1 MRKGTVIMPMTLEQI
16 DAKLKECENHN
27 TQLTTRRA
35 MYAER
40 LQKEFGVATVDELK
54 TLLEQVEVQLKQ
66 KQGEY
71 DAALAEAENLLR
83 KAGVAC

>member
-1 MRKGTVIMPMTLEQI
+1 MPMTLEQI

-83 KAGVAC
+83 KAGVSCS

>member
-1 MRKGTVIMPMTLEQI
+1 MPMTLDQI
-16 DAKLKECENHN
+16 DAMLKECENHN

-54 TLLEQVEVQLKQ
+54 ILLEQVEAQLKQ
-66 KQGEY
+66 KQAEY

>member
-1 MRKGTVIMPMTLEQI
+1 MPMTLEQI

-40 LQKEFGVATVDELK
+40 LQKEFGVATVGELK
-54 TLLEQVEVQLKQ
+54 TLLEQVEDQLNQ
-66 KQGEY
+66 KQAEY
-71 DAALAEAENLLR
+71 EAALAEAENLLR

>member
-1 MRKGTVIMPMTLEQI
+1 MPMTLDQI
-16 DAKLKECENHN
+16 DARLKECENHN

-40 LQKEFGVATVDELK
+40 LQKEFGVATVGELK
-54 TLLEQVEVQLKQ
+54 TLLEQVEDQLNQ
-66 KQGEY
+66 KQCEY

-83 KAGVAC
+83 KAGVSCS